1 MIKIKTLFVILFFL
15 NFITLS
21 SADIFIAY
29 KVNQEIITNVD
40 IEIEKN
46 YLLSLNNQL
55 RDLDDD
61 KIKEIAIKSI
71 IKEKIKK
78 IELSKYYKLDQKNQ
92 SLEAIIKQFYVKLGL
107 KNEIEFNQYLKPFNM
122 TTNKIKKKIEIETTW
137 NQLIYDKYNNQISI
151 DMESLKKS
159 IDQKKLTNNV
169 RKYQLSEIV
178 FEKDKDETFEE
189 KILKI
194 QKSINDIGFKNT
206 ANTFSVTDSSKF
218 GGSIG
223 WVEEA
228 NLSKK
233 IKKSLTN
240 LTIGNITQPISI
252 GKNFLIL
259 KLENI
264 KIEKNIVDKKKEL
277 AKNIQFERNRQL
289 ELFSKIYFDKIKINT
304 YISEL

>member
-1 MIKIKTLFVILFFL
+1 MKTLFIIPLFIL
-15 NFITLS
+15 NFFTLS
-21 SADIFIAY
+21 SAEVFIAY
-29 KVNQEIITNVD
+29 KVNQEIITNID
-40 IEIEKN
+40 IKIEKN

-55 RDLDDD
+55 INLDDN
-61 KIKEIAIKSI
+61 KINEIAIKSI

-78 IELSKYYKLDQKNQ
+78 IELLKYYLLDQKNP
-92 SLEAIIKQFYVKLGL
+92 SLDGIIKQFYQKLGL
-107 KNEIEFNQYLKPFNM
+107 KNEVEFNNYLKPFNM
-122 TTNKIKKKIEIETTW
+122 TTDKIKKKIEIETTW
-137 NQLIYDKYNNQISI
+137 NQLIYDKYINQISI
-151 DMESLKKS
+151 DIESLKKS
-159 IDQKKLTNNV
+159 VNQKKSTNNV
-169 RKYQLSEIV
+169 RKYKLSEIV
-178 FEKDKDETFEE
+178 FEKDKEETFDE

-194 QKSINDIGFKNT
+194 QKSINEIGFKNT

-223 WVEEA
+223 WIEEA
-228 NLSKK
+228 DLSER

-240 LTIGNITQPISI
+240 LPIGNITQPISI

-264 KIEKNIVDKKKEL
+264 KIEKNIIDKEKEL
-277 AKNIQFERNRQL
+277 ERIIKFEKTRQL